1 MTQSNVVELTDRASE
16 TDPLTELIRQGARQ
30 LIHQAIEAE
39 LESLLAQYAGQ
50 QTADGKAAV
59 VRNGYL
65 PERNIQTGIGLNGIF
80 LAH

>member
-1 MTQSNVVELTDRASE
+1 
-16 TDPLTELIRQGARQ
+16 LTELIRQGARQ

-50 QTADGKAAV
+50 RTADGKAAV

-65 PERNIQTGIGLNGIF
+65 PERKIRTCIAPGDRRAVCPAMACCI
-80 LAH
+80 